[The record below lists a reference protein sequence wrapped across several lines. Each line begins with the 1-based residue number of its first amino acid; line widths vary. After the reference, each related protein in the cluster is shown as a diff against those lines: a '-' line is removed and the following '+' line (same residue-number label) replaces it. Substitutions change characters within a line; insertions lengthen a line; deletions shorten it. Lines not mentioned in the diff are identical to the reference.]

1 MNTMVNGKEIKVFGR
16 NDISVVFTQKVN
28 EMLNQGFVFWFESGT
43 QGEEGKVCLTNDGG
57 KTVYVFYVHNEYESL
72 DDSGSTDRV
81 IYITGE
87 KFIKKYPN
95 ETLWL
100 GKGEKLYEVKW
111 FCIDERKDV
120 CVETIE
126 EFKEIDEITSAR
138 RKLYWEMRDKR
149 NEGNEGNEG
158 IEVNENVYKIA
169 ISILNKRNGYKS
181 LKVRHITK
189 IMKRDGKYYVYF
201 EKSGNT
207 HCVLL

>member
-28 EMLNQGFVFWFESGT
+28 EMLNQGFVFWFERGT
-43 QGEEGKVCLTNDGG
+43 QGEEGKICLTNDGG
-57 KTVYVFYVHNEYESL
+57 KTVYIFYVHKEYESL
-72 DDSGSTDRV
+72 DDSWSRDIV

-87 KFIKKYPN
+87 KFIKKYPD

-111 FCIDERKDV
+111 LCIDERKDV
-120 CVETIE
+120 YVETIE
-126 EFKEIDEITSAR
+126 EFKEIKKISDVR
-138 RKLYWEMRDKR
+138 RNLHWEMINKR
-149 NEGNEGNEG
+149 NEG
-158 IEVNENVYKIA
+158 IEVNENAYKIA
-169 ISILNKRNGYKS
+169 VSILNKRNGYKS

-207 HCVLL
+207 HCVSL

>member
-28 EMLNQGFVFWFESGT
+28 EMLNQGFVFWFERGT
-43 QGEEGKVCLTNDGG
+43 QGEEGKICLTNDGG
-57 KTVYVFYVHNEYESL
+57 KTVYIFYVHKEYESL
-72 DDSGSTDRV
+72 NGSWSRGRV

-87 KFIKKYPN
+87 KFIKKYPD

-111 FCIDERKDV
+111 LCIDERKDV
-120 CVETIE
+120 YVETIE
-126 EFKEIDEITSAR
+126 EFKEIKKISDVR
-138 RKLYWEMRDKR
+138 RNLHWEMINKR
-149 NEGNEGNEG
+149 NEG
-158 IEVNENVYKIA
+158 IEVNENAYKIA
-169 ISILNKRNGYKS
+169 VSILNKRNGYKS

-189 IMKRDGKYYVYF
+189 IMKRNGKYYVYF

-207 HCVLL
+207 HCVSL

>member
-28 EMLNQGFVFWFESGT
+28 EMLNQGFVFWFERGT
-43 QGEEGKVCLTNDGG
+43 QGEEGKICLTNDGG
-57 KTVYVFYVHNEYESL
+57 KTVYVFYVHKEYENL
-72 DDSGSTDRV
+72 NGSWSRGRV

-87 KFIKKYPN
+87 KFIKKYPD

-111 FCIDERKDV
+111 LCIDERKDV
-120 CVETIE
+120 YVETIE
-126 EFKEIDEITSAR
+126 EFKEIKKISDVR
-138 RKLYWEMRDKR
+138 RNLHWEMINKR
-149 NEGNEGNEG
+149 NEG
-158 IEVNENVYKIA
+158 IEVNENAYKIA
-169 ISILNKRNGYKS
+169 VSILNKRNGYKS

-207 HCVLL
+207 HCVSL

>member
-28 EMLNQGFVFWFESGT
+28 EMLNQGFVFWFERGT

-57 KTVYVFYVHNEYESL
+57 KTVYVFYVHKEYESL
-72 DDSGSTDRV
+72 NGSWSRGRV

-87 KFIKKYPN
+87 KFIKKYPD

-100 GKGEKLYEVKW
+100 EKGEKLYEVKW
-111 FCIDERKDV
+111 FCIDEEKDV
-120 CVETIE
+120 YVETIE
-126 EFKEIDEITSAR
+126 EFKEIKKISDVR
-138 RKLYWEMRDKR
+138 RNLHWEMINKR
-149 NEGNEGNEG
+149 NEG
-158 IEVNENVYKIA
+158 IEVNENAYKIA
-169 ISILNKRNGYKS
+169 VSILNKRNGYKS

-207 HCVLL
+207 HCVSL

>member
-28 EMLNQGFVFWFESGT
+28 EMLGEGFVFWFESGT

-57 KTVYVFYVHNEYESL
+57 KTVYIFYVHKEYESL
-72 DDSGSTDRV
+72 DDSWSRGRV

-87 KFIKKYPN
+87 KFIKKYPD

-100 GKGEKLYEVKW
+100 GKGEKYYEVKW
-111 FCIDERKDV
+111 FCIDEEKDV
-120 CVETIE
+120 YVETIE
-126 EFKEIDEITSAR
+126 EFKEIKKISDVR
-138 RKLYWEMRDKR
+138 RNLHWEMINKR
-149 NEGNEGNEG
+149 NEG
-158 IEVNENVYKIA
+158 IEVNENAYKIA
-169 ISILNKRNGYKS
+169 VSILNKRNGYKS

-189 IMKRDGKYYVYF
+189 IMRRDGKYYVYF

-207 HCVLL
+207 HCVSL

>member
-28 EMLNQGFVFWFESGT
+28 EMLNQGFVFWFERGT
-43 QGEEGKVCLTNDGG
+43 QGEEGKICLTNDGG
-57 KTVYVFYVHNEYESL
+57 KTVYIFYVHKEYESL
-72 DDSGSTDRV
+72 NGSWSRGRV

-87 KFIKKYPN
+87 KFIKKYPD

-111 FCIDERKDV
+111 LCIDERKDV
-120 CVETIE
+120 YVETIE
-126 EFKEIDEITSAR
+126 EFKEIKKISDVR
-138 RKLYWEMRDKR
+138 RNLHWEMINKR
-149 NEGNEGNEG
+149 NEG
-158 IEVNENVYKIA
+158 IEVNENAYKIA
-169 ISILNKRNGYKS
+169 VSILNKRNGYKS

-207 HCVLL
+207 HCVSL

>member
-1 MNTMVNGKEIKVFGR
+1 MVNGKEIKVFGR

-28 EMLNQGFVFWFESGT
+28 EMLNQGFVFWFERGT

-57 KTVYVFYVHNEYESL
+57 KTVYVFYVHKEYESL
-72 DDSGSTDRV
+72 NGSWSRGRV

-87 KFIKKYPN
+87 KFIKKYPD

-100 GKGEKLYEVKW
+100 EKGEKLYEVKW
-111 FCIDERKDV
+111 FCIDEEKDV
-120 CVETIE
+120 YVETIE
-126 EFKEIDEITSAR
+126 EFKEIKKISDVR
-138 RKLYWEMRDKR
+138 RNLHWEMINKR
-149 NEGNEGNEG
+149 NEG
-158 IEVNENVYKIA
+158 IEVNENAYKIA
-169 ISILNKRNGYKS
+169 VSILNKRNGYKS

-207 HCVLL
+207 HCVSL

>member
-57 KTVYVFYVHNEYESL
+57 KTVYVFYVHKEYESL
-72 DDSGSTDRV
+72 NGSWSRGRV

-87 KFIKKYPN
+87 KFIKKYPD

-111 FCIDERKDV
+111 LCIDERKDV
-120 CVETIE
+120 YVETIE
-126 EFKEIDEITSAR
+126 EFKEIKKISDVR
-138 RKLYWEMRDKR
+138 RNLHWEMINKR
-149 NEGNEGNEG
+149 NEG
-158 IEVNENVYKIA
+158 IEVNENAYKIA
-169 ISILNKRNGYKS
+169 VSILNKRNGYKS

-207 HCVLL
+207 HCVSL

>member
-16 NDISVVFTQKVN
+16 NDILVVFTQKVN
-28 EMLNQGFVFWFESGT
+28 EMLNQGFVFWFERGT

-57 KTVYVFYVHNEYESL
+57 KTVYIFYVHKEYESL
-72 DDSGSTDRV
+72 DDSWSRDRV

-111 FCIDERKDV
+111 FCIDEEKDV
-120 CVETIE
+120 YVETIE
-126 EFKEIDEITSAR
+126 EFKEIKKISDVR
-138 RKLYWEMRDKR
+138 RNLHWGMINKR
-149 NEGNEGNEG
+149 NEG
-158 IEVNENVYKIA
+158 IEVNENAYKIA
-169 ISILNKRNGYKS
+169 VSILNKRNGYKS

-207 HCVLL
+207 HCVSL

>member
-28 EMLNQGFVFWFESGT
+28 EMLNQGFVFWFERGT
-43 QGEEGKVCLTNDGG
+43 QGEEGKICLTNDGG
-57 KTVYVFYVHNEYESL
+57 KTVYVFYVHKEYESL
-72 DDSGSTDRV
+72 NGSWSRGRV

-87 KFIKKYPN
+87 KFIKKYPD

-111 FCIDERKDV
+111 LCIDERKDV
-120 CVETIE
+120 YVETIE
-126 EFKEIDEITSAR
+126 EFKEIKKISDVR
-138 RKLYWEMRDKR
+138 RNLHWEMINKR
-149 NEGNEGNEG
+149 NEG
-158 IEVNENVYKIA
+158 IEVNENAYKIA
-169 ISILNKRNGYKS
+169 VSILNKRNGYKS

-207 HCVLL
+207 HCVSL

>member
-57 KTVYVFYVHNEYESL
+57 KTVYVFYVHKEYESL
-72 DDSGSTDRV
+72 NGSWSRGRV

-87 KFIKKYPN
+87 KFIKKYPD

-111 FCIDERKDV
+111 FCIDEEKDV
-120 CVETIE
+120 YVETIE
-126 EFKEIDEITSAR
+126 EFKEIKKISDVR
-138 RKLYWEMRDKR
+138 RNLHWEMINKR
-149 NEGNEGNEG
+149 NEG
-158 IEVNENVYKIA
+158 IEVNENAYKIA
-169 ISILNKRNGYKS
+169 VSILNKRNGYKS

-189 IMKRDGKYYVYF
+189 IMRRNGKYYVYF
-201 EKSGNT
+201 EKSGNK
-207 HCVLL
+207 HCVSL

>member
-28 EMLNQGFVFWFESGT
+28 EMLNQGFVFWFERGT
-43 QGEEGKVCLTNDGG
+43 QGEEGKICLTNDGG
-57 KTVYVFYVHNEYESL
+57 KTVYIFYVHKEYESL
-72 DDSGSTDRV
+72 DDSWSRDIV

-87 KFIKKYPN
+87 KFIKKYSN
-95 ETLWL
+95 EILWL

-111 FCIDERKDV
+111 LCIDERKDV
-120 CVETIE
+120 YVETIE
-126 EFKEIDEITSAR
+126 EFKEIKKISDVR
-138 RKLYWEMRDKR
+138 RNLHWEMINKR
-149 NEGNEGNEG
+149 NEG
-158 IEVNENVYKIA
+158 IEVNENAYKIA
-169 ISILNKRNGYKS
+169 VSILNKRNGYKS

-207 HCVLL
+207 HCVSL

>member
-28 EMLNQGFVFWFESGT
+28 EMLNQRFMFCFDSGT

-57 KTVYVFYVHNEYESL
+57 KTVYVFYVHKEYESL
-72 DDSGSTDRV
+72 DGSWSRGRV

-87 KFIKKYPN
+87 KFVKKYPD

-100 GKGEKLYEVKW
+100 GKGEKFYEVKW

-120 CVETIE
+120 YVETIE
-126 EFKEIDEITSAR
+126 EFKEIKKISDVR
-138 RKLYWEMRDKR
+138 RNLYWEMINKR
-149 NEGNEGNEG
+149 NEG
-158 IEVNENVYKIA
+158 IEVNENAYKIA
-169 ISILNKRNGYKS
+169 VSILNKRNGYKS

-189 IMKRDGKYYVYF
+189 IMRRDGKYYVYF

-207 HCVLL
+207 HCVSL

>member
-28 EMLNQGFVFWFESGT
+28 EMLNQRFVFCFDSGT

-57 KTVYVFYVHNEYESL
+57 KTVYVFYVHKEYESL
-72 DDSGSTDRV
+72 DGSWSRGRV

-87 KFIKKYPN
+87 KFVKKYPD

-100 GKGEKLYEVKW
+100 GKGEKFYEVKW

-120 CVETIE
+120 YVETIE

-138 RKLYWEMRDKR
+138 RKLYYEMRNKR
-149 NEGNEGNEG
+149 NEG

-169 ISILNKRNGYKS
+169 VSILNKRNGYKS

-189 IMKRDGKYYVYF
+189 IMRRDGKYYVYF

-207 HCVLL
+207 HCVSL

>member
-28 EMLNQGFVFWFESGT
+28 EMLNQRFMFCFDSGT

-57 KTVYVFYVHNEYESL
+57 KTVYVFYVHKEYESL
-72 DDSGSTDRV
+72 DGSWSRGRV

-87 KFIKKYPN
+87 KFVKKYPD

-100 GKGEKLYEVKW
+100 GKGEKFYEVKW

-120 CVETIE
+120 YVETIE
-126 EFKEIDEITSAR
+126 EFKEIKKISDVR
-138 RKLYWEMRDKR
+138 RNLHWEMINKR
-149 NEGNEGNEG
+149 NEG
-158 IEVNENVYKIA
+158 IEVNKNAYKIA
-169 ISILNKRNGYKS
+169 VSILNKRNGYKS

-189 IMKRDGKYYVYF
+189 IMKRNGKYYVYF

-207 HCVLL
+207 HCVSL

>member
-57 KTVYVFYVHNEYESL
+57 KTVYVFYVHKEYESL
-72 DDSGSTDRV
+72 NGSWSRDRV

-87 KFIKKYPN
+87 KFIKKYPD

-111 FCIDERKDV
+111 FCIDEEKDV
-120 CVETIE
+120 YVETIE
-126 EFKEIDEITSAR
+126 EFKEIKKISDVR
-138 RKLYWEMRDKR
+138 RNLHWEMMNKR
-149 NEGNEGNEG
+149 NEG
-158 IEVNENVYKIA
+158 IEVNENAYKIA
-169 ISILNKRNGYKS
+169 VSILNKRNGYKS

-189 IMKRDGKYYVYF
+189 IMRRNGKYYVYF
-201 EKSGNT
+201 EKSGNK
-207 HCVLL
+207 HCVSL